1 MRYTRLHKVC
11 AGLCAVVT
19 VLSAAGCSSS
29 DSSSKGSDSS
39 VNEVLSSTAEVDNV
53 TYDTSVK
60 ASDLETGYDEQFS
73 SKISFEEGAVTAGEG
88 VTIDGTTAT
97 ITAAGTYLVSGS
109 CGNGRIVVDAGKKT
123 EVRLVLNGVDLTC
136 ADNAPVYAA
145 SGSKL
150 IITLADGTD
159 NKLTD
164 GSEYVLSDSES
175 NVDAALFSKADLTI
189 NGSGSLTVKA
199 NCKHGIVSKD
209 ALVIAGGKI
218 TVDSVSTAVTGKDS
232 VKILDGELDIT
243 AGTNG
248 IKSSNSEDASLG
260 FVSISG
266 GNIKIVSGGDGIQ
279 AETSLMIEG
288 GEFDITAG
296 GGSAN
301 STSSG
306 KEDMWGGMGGNRG
319 GNNFGGGEMTPPDGD
334 MSLPDDFSMPD
345 GQMPQMPD
353 DFSFPDG
360 DFPGGM
366 QDGDMR
372 GGRGGM
378 RGGMREDMQGGFENT
393 AFTVSDDTAAFE
405 LTAAASSDDS
415 STSSKALKAG
425 GSVVISGGTFT
436 IDSSDDSVH
445 SNGSVSISGG
455 KLTALSGDDGIHA
468 DEDVLISGSAEI
480 DIQKSYE
487 GIEGK
492 TITISGGD
500 TKVTASDDGLNA
512 SAGSSDSAGGFGGGF
527 GGVSEGVYLKITGGT
542 LTVNASGDGLDSNG
556 DFYMEGGTVYV
567 SGPTNGGNGA
577 LDYGE
582 RCTATVT
589 GGTLIACGAVGME
602 EGFDA
607 SGSTQYSFLYN
618 LASTVSGGTELT
630 VTDSSGNVL
639 LTFTPEKSF
648 QSVVFTSPELKDGE
662 TYTVTAGSLSE
673 TVTLNGISTSNST
686 GMSMGGGFG
695 GGQRGGWR

>member
-199 NCKHGIVSKD
+199 NYKHGIVSKD

-306 KEDMWGGMGGNRG
+306 KEDMW
-319 GNNFGGGEMTPPDGD
+319 
-334 MSLPDDFSMPD
+334 
-345 GQMPQMPD
+345 
-353 DFSFPDG
+353 
-360 DFPGGM
+360 
-366 QDGDMR
+366 

-607 SGSTQYSFLYN
+607 SGSTQYSFLHN

-648 QSVVFTSPELKDGE
+648 QSVVFTSPELNDGE